1 MPNRSM
7 RPRMRPEADE
17 STTKALTGE
26 LVRPRMRPRDKAEEF
41 EAGRAIERGNRA
53 AQREAKT
60 FAKGGKVKG
69 FPDLNKDGEVTKADV
84 LRGRGVEGFAMG
96 GEVRGCSGSQMSGK
110 GFRGDF

>member
-1 MPNRSM
+1 MPNRPM

-41 EAGRAIERGNRA
+41 EAGRAIDRGNRGA
-53 AQREAKT
+53 EREAKM
-60 FAKGGKVKG
+60 FAEGG
-69 FPDLNKDGEVTKADV
+69 
-84 LRGRGVEGFAMG
+84 M
-96 GEVRGCSGSQMSGK
+96 VRGCSGSQMSGK